1 MFKVF
6 ISLRNLPAEICFP
19 FRLLPP
25 GCSLHSPVH
34 CTRAALDQYFSGR
47 AARKKED
54 VNGVYA
60 SVNGLFSTA
69 SNEPVSQE
77 DSVLFL
83 S

>member
-1 MFKVF
+1 MFS
-6 ISLRNLPAEICFP
+6 IPSSLH
-19 FRLLPP
+19 PP
-25 GCSLHSPVH
+25 GCGPHSSAH

-77 DSVLFL
+77 DSELFL